1 MSMMD
6 DAGRGQRDR
15 TLGEAANRWVTWQI
29 IMSVIGL
36 ALFLMF
42 LLFFFLPAW
51 RSIPGPG
58 F

>member
-6 DAGRGQRDR
+6 DRGGR

-29 IMSVIGL
+29 IMGVVGL
-36 ALFLMF
+36 VLFLIF
-42 LLFFFLPAW
+42 LFAFFLPMW
-51 RSIPGPG
+51 RAMPEPG

>member
-6 DAGRGQRDR
+6 DLGGRGDR

-29 IMSVIGL
+29 IMGVVGL
-36 ALFLMF
+36 VLFLIF
-42 LLFFFLPAW
+42 LFTFFLPLW
-51 RSIPGPG
+51 RAVPQPG

>member
-6 DAGRGQRDR
+6 DLSGRGDR

-29 IMSVIGL
+29 IMGFVGL

-42 LLFFFLPAW
+42 VLLFFLPMW
-51 RSIPGPG
+51 RAMP
-58 F
+58 